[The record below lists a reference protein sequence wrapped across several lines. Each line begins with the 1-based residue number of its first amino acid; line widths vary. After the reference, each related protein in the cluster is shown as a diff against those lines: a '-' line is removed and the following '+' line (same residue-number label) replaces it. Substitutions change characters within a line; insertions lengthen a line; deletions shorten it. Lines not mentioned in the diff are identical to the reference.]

1 MQYTSINI
9 NINLYLNKPM
19 AGPSFL
25 RQTHASKLIT
35 FYGGTTPHTTPQ
47 QPEE

>member
-19 AGPSFL
+19 AG
-25 RQTHASKLIT
+25 QTHASKLIT